1 MSVKNQID
9 TFAFSHYNS
18 CLLYTSIQL
27 VLKSGTL
34 DSEKEWFAVGDYK
47 KRPNMIGDMIAV
59 SYTHLVAD
67 TIRCSLSLWTTPQ
80 SIFLCNGFLNA
91 CLYPPKRKSYV
102 LSTSVLDFIAFD
114 FWINEKAATLHH
126 ERQEDSLPL

>member
-47 KRPNMIGDMIAV
+47 KRPNMIGDMIE
-59 SYTHLVAD
+59 
-67 TIRCSLSLWTTPQ
+67 TIHPSKVESE
-80 SIFLCNGFLNA
+80 I
-91 CLYPPKRKSYV
+91 K
-102 LSTSVLDFIAFD
+102 
-114 FWINEKAATLHH
+114 
-126 ERQEDSLPL
+126 